1 MRISVNHIDHLDI
14 ETQMTDNC
22 DIFKAYDILSRT
34 VKHLSKQLSF
44 CKNECVGYTTSFV
57 EQLGEL
63 NIAKV

>member
-14 ETQMTDNC
+14 EAQMSENC

-34 VKHLSKQLSF
+34 VKHLSKQLPF

-57 EQLGEL
+57 E
-63 NIAKV
+63 